1 MELTPI
7 MSVPS
12 LEKSRIKVVLLEGI
26 HPSAVQAFQADG
38 YTDVEYYPKSL
49 APDELRNV
57 LKNAYLLGIRS
68 ATYLTREVLAE
79 APKLITV
86 GCFCIGTNQ
95 VDLDAAQTHGIPV
108 FNAPFSNT
116 RSVAELVLAE
126 VVFLLR
132 GIPHR
137 AGAAHRGEWIKTATG
152 SFEVRGKTLGIIGY
166 GHIGTQVGLLAEA
179 FGMQVIF
186 YDIET
191 KLALGNAKS
200 VPSLKALLEQADVVT
215 LHVPDTPQTKGMIG
229 ADQIAQMKKGASL
242 INAARGSLV
251 DIDALAEALKAK
263 HVSGAALDVFPKE
276 PKTEGEEFVSP
287 LRGMSNVI
295 LTPHVGGS
303 TEEAQ
308 ANIGIEVAEKLIKYS
323 NNGSTLSAVNF
334 PEVSLP
340 APHTQQHRLLHIHRN
355 QPGMLSAVNGVFSR
369 HNVNIAG
376 EYLQT
381 NPQIGYVVIDME
393 TRDRAESQALKQELD
408 QIPGT
413 LRTRL
418 LY

>member
-1 MELTPI
+1 

-26 HPSAVQAFQADG
+26 HPSAVQVFQADG
-38 YTDVEYYPKSL
+38 YMDVEHYPKSL
-49 APDELRNV
+49 APDELRKV

-79 APKLITV
+79 APKLISV

-95 VDLDAAQTHGIPV
+95 VDLDAAQTQGVPV

-116 RSVAELVLAE
+116 RSVAELVVAE

-137 AGAAHRGEWIKTATG
+137 ASAAQKGDWIKTATG
-152 SFEVRGKTLGIIGY
+152 SFEVRGKTLGIVGY

-191 KLALGNAKS
+191 KLALGNAKA
-200 VPSLKALLEQADVVT
+200 VPSLRALLEQSDVVT

-229 ADQIAQMKKGASL
+229 SAEIAQMRKGASL

-251 DIDALAEALKAK
+251 DIDALAESLRAK
-263 HVSGAALDVFPKE
+263 HLSGAALDVFPKE

-340 APHTQQHRLLHIHRN
+340 APHTRQHRLLHIHRN
-355 QPGMLSAVNGVFSR
+355 QPGMLSAVNSVFSR